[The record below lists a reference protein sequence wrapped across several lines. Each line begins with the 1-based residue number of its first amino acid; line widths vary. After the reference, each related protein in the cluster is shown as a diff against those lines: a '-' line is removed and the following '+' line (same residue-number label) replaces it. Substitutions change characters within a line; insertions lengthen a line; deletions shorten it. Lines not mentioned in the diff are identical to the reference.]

1 MFSYLI
7 NFKKN
12 IRECLFKL
20 EKNSHKCLVV
30 VNDQKQLK
38 GTVTDGDIRRAL
50 LRDANLDT
58 KIIDY
63 IKKKPVSIKIKNNF
77 INDFEI
83 NKKVRDLLEIIK
95 DDNIDLIPIINKKKQ
110 IIKIISTNDHK
121 RIIKK
126 NNKLANIAVLIMA
139 GGRGSRLK
147 QFTNYFPKP
156 LVPVEDVT
164 AVEYIINNFRNHG
177 VKKFF
182 MSVFYK
188 KNLVKSYL
196 KENNLNKIKFLEEK
210 KPMGTAGALSM
221 LKNKIQSDLFVIN
234 CDSILSIDLEKFY
247 NFHKKNNFKIT
258 LVAASKNF
266 KISYG
271 ACEINKNG
279 QLKKINEKPDL
290 NYLVSVGLYLVKPEV
305 IKKVSNKDPLGMD
318 TLIKKIKSQGGKI
331 GVFPISENNWHDTG
345 ENQNKFVVSE

>member
-1 MFSYLI
+1 MSSYLI

-12 IRECLFKL
+12 IRECLLKL

-30 VNDQKQLK
+30 VNEQKQLK

-50 LRDANLDT
+50 LREANLDT

-63 IKKKPVSIKIKNNF
+63 IRKKPVSIKIKNNI

-83 NKKVRDLLEIIK
+83 NKKMRDLLEIIK
-95 DDNIDLIPIINKKKQ
+95 DDNIDLIPIINKKNQ
-110 IIKIISTNDHK
+110 VIKIISTNDHK
-121 RIIKK
+121 RVIKK

-139 GGRGSRLK
+139 GGQGSRLK

-164 AVEYIINNFRNHG
+164 AVEYIINNFKNYG

-196 KENNLNKIKFLEEK
+196 KENNRNKIKFLEEK

-247 NFHKKNNFKIT
+247 NFHKKNNFMIT

-271 ACEINKNG
+271 ACEVNKNG

-318 TLIKKIKSQGGKI
+318 TFIKKIKNEGGKI
-331 GVFPISENNWHDTG
+331 GVFPISENNWYDTG
-345 ENQNKFVVSE
+345 EQQNKFIASE